1 MGVAATNLILFQ
13 SGCNTVPDLHIDDG
27 FMLAFV
33 EHAFMSDLAD
43 IDRTAEDVV
52 DRAAGKDSASGLP
65 AGDRRPDL
73 ASDRR
78 ALKSVVQNRHILRIY
93 I

>member
-13 SGCNTVPDLHIDDG
+13 LRCNTVPDLHVHNC

-33 EHAFMSDLAD
+33 EHSFMSDLVD

-52 DRAAGKDSASGLP
+52 DRASGEDSASGLP
-65 AGDRRPDL
+65 TGDRRPDL
-73 ASDRR
+73 TSDP
-78 ALKSVVQNRHILRIY
+78 SIFEPVVENRHILRIY